1 MKKAIKNYLAKLHDN
16 KEKGFS
22 LVELII
28 VMAIM
33 AILVGVVASQVI
45 PYMEKSRQ
53 AKDQQQLSSVC
64 TDLVSSIAQTSADN
78 GEVSGFSEKELSELE
93 ANLAQN
99 FAETRGKSSI
109 ADAYDAVKAKFKSK
123 AATDASKG
131 NKKIFVK
138 DEQNNSLIYDPSYAW
153 IIPAGANSKPA
164 YIAIE
169 GATLTKEV
177 ENDDWSRD
185 IQVYKKVGVGVML
198 TNDICVYRNTALT
211 ADLSKAHG

>member
-64 TDLVSSIAQTSADN
+64 TDLVSSIAQTSADS
-78 GEVSGFSEKELSELE
+78 GEVSGFTGKELSALGDTNLE
-93 ANLAQN
+93 QN
-99 FAETRGKSSI
+99 FAETRGETTI
-109 ADAYDAVKAKFKSK
+109 AAAYKKVQDKFKSK
-123 AATDASKG
+123 AATDSGKG
-131 NKKIFVK
+131 NKQIFV
-138 DEQNNSLIYDPSYAW
+138 NYDNTTGVVTVYMTK
-153 IIPAGANSKPA
+153 NHN
-164 YIAIE
+164 
-169 GATLTKEV
+169 ATG
-177 ENDDWSRD
+177 D
-185 IQVYKKVGVGVML
+185 KV
-198 TNDICVYRNTALT
+198 AKLT
-211 ADLSKAHG
+211 AESE

>member
-78 GEVSGFSEKELSELE
+78 GEVSAFNAIELSSLE
-93 ANLAQN
+93 TNLAQN

-109 ADAYDAVKAKFKSK
+109 ADAYSAVQAKFKSK
-123 AATDASKG
+123 AATNGGA
-131 NKKIFVK
+131 KKIFV
-138 DEQNNSLIYDPSYAW
+138 NYDNTTGVVTVYMTKN
-153 IIPAGANSKPA
+153 GASN
-164 YIAIE
+164 
-169 GATLTKEV
+169 GA
-177 ENDDWSRD
+177 
-185 IQVYKKVGVGVML
+185 KV
-198 TNDICVYRNTALT
+198 AKLT
-211 ADLSKAHG
+211 AESE

>member
-78 GEVSGFSEKELSELE
+78 GEVSAFNAIELSGLE

-109 ADAYDAVKAKFKSK
+109 ADAYDAVKDKFKSK
-123 AATDASKG
+123 AATDTSKG
-131 NKKIFVK
+131 NKKIFVNY
-138 DEQNNSLIYDPSYAW
+138 NNTTGVVTVYMTKN
-153 IIPAGANSKPA
+153 GASN
-164 YIAIE
+164 
-169 GATLTKEV
+169 GA
-177 ENDDWSRD
+177 
-185 IQVYKKVGVGVML
+185 KV
-198 TNDICVYRNTALT
+198 AKLT
-211 ADLSKAHG
+211 AESE